1 MTLLLPPNATLHR
14 KLQHVKPDNGHPEH
28 QQSTPYGHFGIRITK
43 ADSAAINSTQPIV
56 LTPLFPFVWA
66 CEVGQSQVHRLLSYL
81 PTASF
86 PSTINDARINVLT
99 HDNPTSSPGFLAPSC
114 SFGAVPASN
123 AGSMPSSPP
132 DLAPIPR
139 TNLRK
144 SNRIEQSTPPLAGC
158 IADRSHRHASC
169 LLGANYRLDD
179 PALIPLVHRRY
190 ITRFFYVPYACRD
203 MGWVAFS
210 PELRQALK
218 TARSS
223 LSRSFCLKI
232 SAFPKNMEVAIGEIL
247 LTAPVAQGCRL
258 EEKELSPS
266 ASQASHVLHVVHS
279 PEWSPLFYYGLTQ
292 SHSLTGPTS
301 APPPSFLSF
310 LPPSFEKP
318 PSSSS
323 LPPVSRAYFKMR
335 EIWEE
340 RLEEGMEG
348 GMEEEMWKKDRKAL
362 DVGASPGGW
371 TQYLRYNSRGR
382 GGREKLRRNR
392 GL

>member
-132 DLAPIPR
+132 ALAPTPR
-139 TNLRK
+139 PTLRK
-144 SNRIEQSTPPLAGC
+144 SNRIEKSTPPLAGC

-210 PELRQALK
+210 PKLRQALK
-218 TARSS
+218 KARS
-223 LSRSFCLKI
+223 
-232 SAFPKNMEVAIGEIL
+232 
-247 LTAPVAQGCRL
+247 
-258 EEKELSPS
+258 
-266 ASQASHVLHVVHS
+266 
-279 PEWSPLFYYGLTQ
+279 
-292 SHSLTGPTS
+292 
-301 APPPSFLSF
+301 
-310 LPPSFEKP
+310 
-318 PSSSS
+318 
-323 LPPVSRAYFKMR
+323 
-335 EIWEE
+335 
-340 RLEEGMEG
+340 
-348 GMEEEMWKKDRKAL
+348 
-362 DVGASPGGW
+362 
-371 TQYLRYNSRGR
+371 RYAG
-382 GGREKLRRNR
+382 GGREGGRE
-392 GL
+392 G